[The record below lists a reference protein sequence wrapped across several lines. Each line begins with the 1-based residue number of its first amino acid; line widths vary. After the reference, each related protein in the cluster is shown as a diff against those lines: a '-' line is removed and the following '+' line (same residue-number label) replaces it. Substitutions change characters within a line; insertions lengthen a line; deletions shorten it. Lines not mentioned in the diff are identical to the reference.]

1 MSSSSYRDLLV
12 WQRAMDLAV
21 EVYVVT
27 KDLPADERFGLRS
40 QARRAAASV
49 PSNIA
54 EGKGRW
60 YVAEFLQ
67 SLSYAKSSLQELETQ
82 IELMLRLGYKSPTDV
97 SKAVSLAVETG
108 RMLSG
113 FNSSLRSKV
122 QSKRKTRNRRN
133 P

>member
-1 MSSSSYRDLLV
+1 ME
-12 WQRAMDLAV
+12 LAV
-21 EVYVVT
+21 EVYVLT

-40 QARRAAASV
+40 QARRAAVSV

-82 IELMLRLGYKSPTDV
+82 IELMLRLGYKSPTDT

-122 QSKRKTRNRRN
+122 QSNPKTRNRRS